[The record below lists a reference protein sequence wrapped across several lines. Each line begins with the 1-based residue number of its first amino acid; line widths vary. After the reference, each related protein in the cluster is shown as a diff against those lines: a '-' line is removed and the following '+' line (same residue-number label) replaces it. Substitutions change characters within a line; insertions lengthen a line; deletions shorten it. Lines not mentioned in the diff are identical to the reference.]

1 MPVVRRVRDV
11 GSRSRVGQPMSGEGG
26 CLSFTLC
33 QQLKAIILS
42 WRNERRGWM
51 FRKERGRQKQ
61 RGARGIF

>member
-1 MPVVRRVRDV
+1 MPVVWRAQDV
-11 GSRSRVGQPMSGEGG
+11 GSRSRVGQPMSDEGG
-26 CLSFTLC
+26 LSCMPC

-51 FRKERGRQKQ
+51 FGKERGRQKQ